1 MNRRVLAVCGAAV
14 SVAVL
19 GPTAPSAVA
28 RVSAAPSSAA
38 PQAPAAPA
46 AIRWSDCATKAYP
59 TLQCGTVK
67 VPLDH
72 ARPEGRRITLAL
84 SRVPHTAKSSLGPLL
99 VNPGG
104 PGGSG
109 LSLAGH
115 VAAALPKEVASRYDV
130 IGFDPRGV
138 GRSEPALDCRPGHFA
153 AVRPDTLPL
162 TPAVERAN
170 RERATAFATAC
181 GERHGDLLPYLDTR
195 SAARDLDVVR
205 AALGA
210 QRISY
215 LGYSYGTYLGAVYAK
230 LFPERVRRLAL
241 DSAVDP
247 DGVWYDSNLAQD
259 YAFEDRHRAFLAWVA
274 KNDAVYGLGRDPATV
289 EGAWSRMRAAVA
301 AEPAGGTVGAA
312 ELEDTFLPGGYYDG
326 YWPRLATA
334 FAAYAKDGESGP
346 LVAAYRALA
355 ESDASGD
362 NGYSVYTAV
371 QCRDAAWPR
380 TWNQWRA
387 DTWRVHAKAPFL
399 AWNNTWY
406 NAPCASWPV
415 PPLTPP
421 DVTNTKLPPALILQ
435 ATGDAA
441 TPYEGAVSLHR
452 KLRDSS
458 LVIEEGGG
466 NHGVTL
472 GGNACLDRHLA
483 RYLTDGT
490 VPRGSGSGEAD
501 ATCAA
506 LPEPKPAA
514 AKGAAPDASERAAG
528 QALHGLLPRRG

>member
-28 RVSAAPSSAA
+28 RASATPSSAA

-46 AIRWSDCATKAYP
+46 AIGWSDCATKAYP

-72 ARPEGRRITLAL
+72 ARPHGRGITLAL

-195 SAARDLDVVR
+195 SAARDLDVIR

-210 QRISY
+210 PRISY

-274 KNDAVYGLGRDPATV
+274 KNDAVYGLGPDPATV

-301 AEPAGGTVGAA
+301 AEPAGKTVGAA

-334 FAAYAKDGESGP
+334 FAAYARDGESGP

-421 DVTNTKLPPALILQ
+421 DVTNTKLPRP
-435 ATGDAA
+435 
-441 TPYEGAVSLHR
+441 
-452 KLRDSS
+452 
-458 LVIEEGGG
+458 
-466 NHGVTL
+466 
-472 GGNACLDRHLA
+472 
-483 RYLTDGT
+483 
-490 VPRGSGSGEAD
+490 
-501 ATCAA
+501 
-506 LPEPKPAA
+506 
-514 AKGAAPDASERAAG
+514 
-528 QALHGLLPRRG
+528 

>member
-19 GPTAPSAVA
+19 GPAVPSAVA
-28 RVSAAPSSAA
+28 QASAAPSSAV
-38 PQAPAAPA
+38 PRAPAAPA

-84 SRVPHTAKSSLGPLL
+84 SRVPHTAKSALGPLL

-130 IGFDPRGV
+130 VGFDPRGV

-170 RERATAFATAC
+170 RERATAFAAAC
-181 GERHGDLLPYLDTR
+181 GERHGDLLPYLDTQ
-195 SAARDLDVVR
+195 SAARDLDVIR

-210 QRISY
+210 PRLSY

-259 YAFEDRHRAFLAWVA
+259 HAFEDRHRAFLAWVA
-274 KNDAVYGLGRDPATV
+274 KNDAVYGLGKDPATV

-346 LVAAYRALA
+346 LVTAYRALA
-355 ESDASGD
+355 ESDAMRRQR
-362 NGYSVYTAV
+362 V
-371 QCRDAAWPR
+371 Q
-380 TWNQWRA
+380 
-387 DTWRVHAKAPFL
+387 RVHGGAVPGRGLAPQVEPVAGGHL
-399 AWNNTWY
+399 AG
-406 NAPCASWPV
+406 AREGALPGLEQCLVQRAVRELARPV
-415 PPLTPP
+415 AHPAGR
-421 DVTNTKLPPALILQ
+421 DQHQAPPALILQ

-452 KLRDSS
+452 KLRHSA
-458 LVIEEGGG
+458 LVVEEGGG

-483 RYLTDGT
+483 RYLADGT

-506 LPEPKPAA
+506 LPEPKPATT
-514 AKGAAPDASERAAG
+514 KG
-528 QALHGLLPRRG
+528 

>member
-1 MNRRVLAVCGAAV
+1 MNRRALALCGAAV
-14 SVAVL
+14 SVAALV
-19 GPTAPSAVA
+19 PAAPSAA
-28 RVSAAPSSAA
+28 
-38 PQAPAAPA
+38 APAAPA
-46 AIRWSDCATKAYP
+46 APPAIRWSDCATKAHP
-59 TLQCGTVK
+59 TLQCGTVE

-72 ARPEGRRITLAL
+72 ARPDGRRITLAL
-84 SRVPHTAKSSLGPLL
+84 SRVPHTAPTSQGPLL

-115 VAAALPKEVASRYDV
+115 VATALPEEVAGQYDV

-138 GRSEPALDCRPGHFA
+138 GRSRPALDCRPGHFA
-153 AVRPDTLPL
+153 AVRPPSLPL
-162 TPAVERAN
+162 TRAGERAN
-170 RERATAFATAC
+170 TDRAAAFAAAC
-181 GERHGDLLPYLDTR
+181 GERHGDLLPHLDTR
-195 SAARDLDVVR
+195 SAARDLDVIR

-210 QRISY
+210 PRISY

-247 DGVWYDSNLAQD
+247 DGVWYTNNLAQD

-274 KNDAVYGLGRDPATV
+274 RHDAVYGLGTDPAVV
-289 EGAWSRMRAAVA
+289 EGAWSRMLSAVA
-301 AEPAGGTVGAA
+301 ADPAAGTVGAA

-334 FAAYAKDGESGP
+334 FAAYAKDGESAP

-355 ESDASGD
+355 EGDASGD

-371 QCRDAAWPR
+371 QCRDAGWPR
-380 TWNQWRA
+380 RWSQWRA
-387 DTWRVHAKAPFL
+387 DAWRVHAKAPFL

-415 PPLTPP
+415 PALAPP
-421 DVTNTKLPPALILQ
+421 DVTNAAIPPALILQ

-452 KLRDSS
+452 KLRGSS
-458 LVIEEGGG
+458 LVVEEGGG

-472 GGNACLDRHLA
+472 GGNDCLDQHLA
-483 RYLTDGT
+483 RYLADGT
-490 VPRGSGSGEAD
+490 VPSGSGTGEAD
-501 ATCAA
+501 ATCAP
-506 LPEPKPAA
+506 LPEPRPAVVKA
-514 AKGAAPDASERAAG
+514 TTRAVPERSDG
-528 QALHGLLPRRG
+528 QALHGLLPRHG

>member
-1 MNRRVLAVCGAAV
+1 MNRRVLALCGAAA

-19 GPTAPSAVA
+19 FP
-28 RVSAAPSSAA
+28 AAPSSAVSRA
-38 PQAPAAPA
+38 PAEAPAAPP
-46 AIRWSDCATKAYP
+46 AIRWSDCATEAYP
-59 TLQCGTVK
+59 TLQCGTVR

-72 ARPEGRRITLAL
+72 ARPDGRRITLAL

-115 VAAALPKEVASRYDV
+115 VAAALPKEVAARYDV
-130 IGFDPRGV
+130 VGFDPRGV
-138 GRSEPALDCRPGHFA
+138 GGSEPALDCRPGHFA

-170 RERATAFATAC
+170 TERAAAFAAAC

-195 SAARDLDVVR
+195 SAARDLDVIR

-210 QRISY
+210 PRISY

-247 DGVWYDSNLAQD
+247 DGVWYADNLAQNR
-259 YAFEDRHRAFLAWVA
+259 AFEDRHRAFLAWVA
-274 KNDAVYGLGRDPATV
+274 RHDAVYGLGTDPATV
-289 EGAWSRMRAAVA
+289 EQAWSRMRAAVA
-301 AEPAGGTVGAA
+301 ADPAGGTVGAA
-312 ELEDTFLPGGYYDG
+312 ELEDTFVPGGYYDG

-334 FAAYAKDGESGP
+334 FAAYAEDGKSAP

-355 ESDASGD
+355 ESDASDD

-380 TWNQWRA
+380 RWNQWRA
-387 DTWRVHAKAPFL
+387 DAWRAHAKAPFL
-399 AWNNTWY
+399 TWNNTWY

-421 DVTNTKLPPALILQ
+421 DVTNTAIPPALVLQ

-452 KLRDSS
+452 KLRGSS
-458 LVIEEGGG
+458 LVVEEGGG

-472 GGNACLDRHLA
+472 GGNACLDGHLA
-483 RYLTDGT
+483 RYLADGT
-490 VPRGSGSGEAD
+490 VPRASGTGEAD
-501 ATCAA
+501 ATCDR
-506 LPEPKPAA
+506 LPEPEPEPAA
-514 AKGAAPDASERAAG
+514 AKGTTPDTAGRAQG
-528 QALHGLLPRRG
+528 LALHGLLPGRG